1 MDIYPAKTE
10 QDYQSALDEV
20 DSLMMAEMDTPEGNR
35 LDALVKLIEDY
46 EQKHYPVE

>member
-10 QDYQSALDEV
+10 QDYQRALDEV
-20 DSLMMAEMDTPEGNR
+20 ESLMMAEVDTPEGNR
-35 LDALVKLIEDY
+35 LDTLVKLIEDY